1 MKTYRA
7 VSTRLVSLALLLI
20 AMRPAHAQF
29 TFVNI
34 GHTNDSN
41 SGYALAYDVVVSG
54 NYAYLANHF
63 DGLRIYD
70 VSNPANPLNVGHT
83 SIGGYAD
90 GVVVAGNYA
99 YLSGNS
105 FGLRVIDV
113 SDPANPVVAGHTN
126 LTTDTF
132 EGIAIVSNYVY
143 LAYNYGGLYVC
154 DVSNPTNPIVVAHTN
169 SNLPYTYGMAV
180 SSNHAYLVGN
190 YYQGSNTVH
199 LRSFEVSNPSK
210 LAGVG
215 SITNGVGIEKIA
227 VSGKY
232 AYVAKGSDGFR
243 VYDVSDS
250 ANPVDVGH
258 TNYLGSASGLTVAGN
273 FALLTASSF
282 LYMYD
287 VSNPAKLA
295 VVGSATA
302 PGWGVVTVSG
312 DYVYVANGYDGLR
325 VYLIVPQLQFSLTS
339 SNTVFLSWP
348 VPPAPGFTLQQS
360 FDLGTTNWLNVTNSP
375 TLVSDRDQVVLPKS
389 GDKAF
394 YRLQYQ

>member
-1 MKTYRA
+1 MRNLKTYRA
-7 VSTRLVSLALLLI
+7 IAVALVSLTLLLI

-41 SGYALAYDVVVSG
+41 SGYASAYDVVVSG
-54 NYAYLANHF
+54 NYAYLANHA

-83 SIGGYAD
+83 NAGGTAD

-99 YLSGNS
+99 YLSGNGL
-105 FGLRVIDV
+105 GLRVYDV
-113 SDPANPVVAGHTN
+113 SDPANPITVGHTN
-126 LTTDTF
+126 ISPDYF
-132 EGIAIVSNYVY
+132 EGITIASNYVY
-143 LAYNYGGLYVC
+143 LGFNYAGLYVC

-169 SNLPYTYGMAV
+169 NNSPYTYGSAA
-180 SSNHAYLVGN
+180 SSNRAYLVGN
-190 YYQGSNTVH
+190 YNQGSNTVH
-199 LRSFEVSNPSK
+199 LRSFDVSNPSK
-210 LAGVG
+210 PAGVG
-215 SITNGVGIEKIA
+215 SITNGVAIEKIA

-232 AYVAKGSDGFR
+232 AYVAKGNDGFR
-243 VYDVSDS
+243 VYDVSDA

-273 FALLTASSF
+273 FALLTTSTF

-302 PGWGVVTVSG
+302 PGSGWGVVTVSG
-312 DYVYVANGYDGLR
+312 DYAYVANGYDGLR
-325 VYLIVPQLQFSLTS
+325 VYLIVPQLEFSLTS

-360 FDLGTTNWLNVTNSP
+360 LDLGTTNVA
-375 TLVSDRDQVVLPKS
+375 R
-389 GDKAF
+389 F
-394 YRLQYQ
+394 YRLRSN